1 MSSASRA
8 GLQQH
13 GDPGQSGRDLAGGI
27 MYTEKLPELQP
38 SRCLPKPAA
47 NVKDK
52 QTPLKNQLRLLHTQP
67 GRAWRPA
74 RHGML
79 LPGWDTPP
87 PPPPSSSFHQRA
99 PREDRLPKR
108 AYANTLP
115 ELPAHVKEKR
125 AQLVQR
131 GVAAPTPCPP
141 NQPPASK
148 RTRRQSLSGLSRG
161 SPAARPSPAPPAAAL
176 KRPRPSGDVGAAA
189 AAVGGDAAVLSPP
202 DIIRL
207 IRSKPDVGFLYM
219 TSAVP
224 RSSIDYDPFYLKIV
238 TYENLPKH
246 DYLTVSLEGVLS
258 VTEDT
263 HDHVPLERWEQE
275 YHLHRRLLL
284 IPTFAR
290 FPKWRAFRLWRG
302 NVRANKIHKDRESLQ
317 ESLIIVNKSLRPALM
332 DIREMCY
339 RLSDLGLCHSEAD
352 RTYGLREFQEIQHR
366 HLEEVSSRLEEFR
379 EQVKAVA
386 MDACRSAMREEGY
399 TPDSD
404 QRRLSYMEK
413 LKKQHHCIRLTCFV
427 RLIDYLVVHTMYT
440 LMANSVAGL
449 LTAFQDQVGQTPG
462 RASIQRWGQRE
473 TTTEAPS
480 EEKTEG
486 TEHPEEEVVEM
497 EEVEEGPVRCCP
509 HCDLKSILAG
519 VPS

>member
-1 MSSASRA
+1 MASASRA

-67 GRAWRPA
+67 GRVWRPA

-87 PPPPSSSFHQRA
+87 PPPPPPSSSSFHQRA
-99 PREDRLPKR
+99 PREEGLPKR

-148 RTRRQSLSGLSRG
+148 RTRRQSLSRG
-161 SPAARPSPAPPAAAL
+161 SPAARPSPAPL

-189 AAVGGDAAVLSPP
+189 AAAAAVGDAAVLSPP

-224 RSSIDYDPFYLKIV
+224 RSSIHYDPFYLKIV

-263 HDHVPLERWEQE
+263 HDHVPLERWEHE

-332 DIREMCY
+332 DIREMCS

-404 QRRLSYMEK
+404 Q
-413 LKKQHHCIRLTCFV
+413 TCADMS
-427 RLIDYLVVHTMYT
+427 DYWWSTPLNHLMPT
-440 LMANSVAGL
+440 LADG
-449 LTAFQDQVGQTPG
+449 
-462 RASIQRWGQRE
+462 
-473 TTTEAPS
+473 
-480 EEKTEG
+480 
-486 TEHPEEEVVEM
+486 
-497 EEVEEGPVRCCP
+497 
-509 HCDLKSILAG
+509 
-519 VPS
+519 